1 MSRFLR
7 WLFATALLCLT
18 LSSPAIAQEWTVA
31 AEPVVLEDAPP
42 LVPEDWERV
51 SAVYLE
57 VYGSSDSLPVLLEL
71 SRHGSRSLPA
81 LAELLGVAIG
91 RTVHVVVAP
100 TQQAFFDLQPGSA
113 PEWADGTAYP
123 SLGHI
128 FLRRPGIRGPQRPL
142 QVVFDHEL
150 VHVLLGRAFAPQ
162 HPPRW
167 LQEGVAQ
174 VFAGEYGP
182 DTTRE
187 IARGAAGPGLYTL
200 EQLTL
205 GFPSDPRS
213 AQLAYA
219 QSADFVSWMR
229 AEYGDEALR
238 EVVHQMRGGADV
250 RGAIRAATG
259 VFLEDVDALWRGRVE
274 RGSSD
279 LWLSV
284 FSTGDIWWA
293 MAALFAAVGLLIARW
308 RIRRRMA
315 AMARQERMRDAL
327 LRALWHRDDPLG

>member
-1 MSRFLR
+1 LSRFLP
-7 WLFATALLCLT
+7 WLFAAMLLCLAF
-18 LSSPAIAQEWTVA
+18 SSPALAQEWTVSE
-31 AEPVVLEDAPP
+31 EPVVLEDAPP
-42 LVPEDWERV
+42 LVPEGWEQV

-57 VYGSSDSLPVLLEL
+57 VYGTSDSLPVLLEL
-71 SRHGSRSLPA
+71 SRHGSRSLPD
-81 LAELLGVAIG
+81 LARMLGVAIG

-100 TQQAFFDLQPGSA
+100 TQKAFFDLQPGDA

-123 SLGHI
+123 ALGHI

-150 VHVLLGRAFAPQ
+150 VHILLGRAFAPQ
-162 HPPRW
+162 RPPRW

-182 DTTRE
+182 ETTRE

-205 GFPSDPRS
+205 GFPSDPRG

-219 QSADFVSWMR
+219 QSADFISWMR
-229 AEYGDEALR
+229 VEYGDDALR
-238 EVVHQMRGGADV
+238 VVVDRMRRGADV

-259 VFLEDVDALWRGRVE
+259 EFLEDVDASWRGRVE

-293 MAALFAAVGLLIARW
+293 LAALFAAVGLLIARW

-315 AMARQERMRDAL
+315 AMARQERMRDQL
-327 LRALWHRDDPLG
+327 LQALWRRDDPFG

>member
-1 MSRFLR
+1 LFRFVR
-7 WLFATALLCLT
+7 WLLATALLCL
-18 LSSPAIAQEWTVA
+18 LLASPARAQEWTVA
-31 AEPVVLEDAPP
+31 PEAVVLEDAPP
-42 LVPEDWERV
+42 AVPADWERV

-57 VYGSSDSLPVLLEL
+57 VYGAPDSLPVLLDL

-81 LAELLGVAIG
+81 LADLLGVAIG

-100 TQQAFFDLQPGSA
+100 TQEAFFDLQPGNA

-128 FLRRPGIRGPQRPL
+128 YLRRPAIRGPQRPL
-142 QVVFDHEL
+142 HVVFDHEL
-150 VHVLLGRAFAPQ
+150 VHILLGRAFAPQ
-162 HPPRW
+162 HPPAW
-167 LQEGVAQ
+167 LQEGIAQ

-187 IARGAAGPGLYTL
+187 IARGAAGPGLFTL

-205 GFPSDPRS
+205 GFPSDPRA

-219 QSADFVSWMR
+219 QSADFIAWMR
-229 AEYGDEALR
+229 VEYGDEALR
-238 EVVHQMRGGADV
+238 VVVAEMRGGADV
-250 RGAIRAATG
+250 RGAIRVATG
-259 VFLEDVDALWRGRVE
+259 SFLEEVDSAWRGRVE
-274 RGSSD
+274 RGRSD

-284 FSTGDIWWA
+284 FSSGDIWWA
-293 MAALFAAVGLLIARW
+293 IAALLAGIGLLAARW

-315 AMARQERMRDAL
+315 RMARQERIRDAL
-327 LRALWHRDDPLG
+327 LRALWHREDPFG